1 MSKRVLVV
9 DDEAASR
16 TGLKALLERR
26 GYRVEVAATGAEALE
41 KAKTFRPPVVIAELV
56 MPGMDGLDVVRR
68 LQEEAP
74 FAVTILLT
82 GQGSVET
89 AVQAMK
95 AGAYDYLTKPVDPE
109 HLFVLLEK
117 AVDRARLG
125 REVAVLRR
133 QTGVGDRPALLG
145 RSAATQAV
153 LQQIEK
159 AAASAAPVLILGE
172 SGTGKEL
179 VARALHARSPRAR
192 ASFVGVNCAA
202 IAESLLESEIFG
214 HEKGAFTGAVER
226 RIGCF
231 EMADGG
237 TLLLDEVAEMHPAV
251 QAKFLRVL
259 EEGTFRRVGGKA
271 EIQVDVRVVAATNQ
285 DPETAVRDGKLR
297 ADLFYRLNVFPI
309 TIPPLR
315 DRPDDIPVLA
325 EAFLH
330 DAAARNGRAVT
341 AIAPAALQ
349 RLQGY
354 AWPGNVRELRN
365 VIERAVLL
373 ANGETIDTSHL
384 PEGLSVAEQIADA
397 VVPSVT
403 LPLGITIDEAERT
416 LILQSLKLAGHNKTR
431 AAAVLG
437 INVKTLHNKLTRY
450 QAFEALA
457 GTDGPESSS
466 GAFDSA

>member
-1 MSKRVLVV
+1 MPKRVLVV

-16 TGLKALLERR
+16 TGLKALLEGH
-26 GYRVEVAATGAEALE
+26 GYSVEAAANGVEALE
-41 KAKTFRPPVVIAELV
+41 KVRGFRPAVVIADLV
-56 MPGMDGLDVVRR
+56 MPGMDGLELVRS

-82 GQGSVET
+82 GQGSIET

-95 AGAYDYLTKPVDPE
+95 AGAYDYLTKPVDFE

-117 AVDRARLG
+117 ALDRSRIG

-133 QTGVGDRPALLG
+133 QTGSGDRPVLLG
-145 RSAATQAV
+145 RSAAIQAV
-153 LQQIEK
+153 LQQIEQ
-159 AAASAAPVLILGE
+159 AAASVAPVLVLGE

-179 VARALHARSPRAR
+179 VARTLHALSPRAR

-214 HEKGAFTGAVER
+214 HEKGAFTGAIER

-315 DRPDDIPVLA
+315 ERPEDIPVLA
-325 EAFLH
+325 EAFLR
-330 DAAARNGRAVT
+330 DAAARNGRTVT

-349 RLQGY
+349 RLQSY

-373 ANGETIDTSHL
+373 ADGETIDASQL
-384 PEGLSVAEQIADA
+384 PEGLSASEKVSDA
-397 VVPSVT
+397 VPSLT

-416 LILQSLKLAGHNKTR
+416 LILQSLKLTGHNKTR
-431 AAAVLG
+431 AAAILG

-450 QAFEALA
+450 LSA
-457 GTDGPESSS
+457 GVGSKDEST
-466 GAFDSA
+466 

>member
-1 MSKRVLVV
+1 MPKRVLVV

-16 TGLKALLERR
+16 TGLQALLEGR
-26 GYRVEVAATGAEALE
+26 GYRVEVAATGDEALE
-41 KAKTFRPPVVIAELV
+41 KAQSFRPAVVIADLV
-56 MPGMDGLDVVRR
+56 MPRMDGLELIRS

-82 GQGSVET
+82 GQGTIET

-95 AGAYDYLTKPVDPE
+95 AGAYDYLTKPVD
-109 HLFVLLEK
+109 LARLLLLLDK
-117 AVDRARLG
+117 AVDRARIG
-125 REVAVLRR
+125 REVALLRR
-133 QTGVGDRPALLG
+133 QTGMGERPALLG
-145 RSAATQAV
+145 RSAAIQAV
-153 LQQIEK
+153 RQQIEQ
-159 AAASAAPVLILGE
+159 AAASAVPVFVLGE

-179 VARALHARSPRAR
+179 VARTVHTLSPRAR

-271 EIQVDVRVVAATNQ
+271 EIQVDVRIVAATNQ
-285 DPETAVRDGKLR
+285 DPEAAVRDGKLR

-309 TIPPLR
+309 KLPPLR
-315 DRPDDIPVLA
+315 ERPDDIPVLA
-325 EAFLH
+325 EAFLR
-330 DAAARNGRAVT
+330 DAAARNGRTVT

-373 ANGETIDTSHL
+373 VDGDTIETPHL
-384 PEGLSVAEQIADA
+384 PEGLSVTDA
-397 VVPSVT
+397 TSEAVPALT
-403 LPLGITIDEAERT
+403 LPFGITLDEAEKA
-416 LILQSLKLAGHNKTR
+416 LILQSLQLTGNNKTR
-431 AAAVLG
+431 AAAILG

-450 QAFEALA
+450 YASGMGAGNEEA
-457 GTDGPESSS
+457 
-466 GAFDSA
+466 